1 MLSARIQAG
10 NNSFTQGEI
19 PTPARSTSAL
29 TSPATAAARG
39 VLSGLPARS
48 G

>member
-1 MLSARIQAG
+1 MLG
-10 NNSFTQGEI
+10 DGESEQHKRDDQEHGKTI
-19 PTPARSTSAL
+19 
-29 TSPATAAARG
+29 PATAAARG